1 MIHTGWGYT
10 SPDYYEQVVLDA
22 IDYYNSAGGIVVFAA
37 GNDNSES
44 CYYPGCYDGVVG
56 VAALDD
62 SGVRASF
69 SNYGDWVDIS
79 APGHPVLSTV
89 ITGEGSVDS
98 NYAWYSGTSM
108 ACPHVAGVLALGL
121 ALAPHL
127 TSAELVSCLTSTA
140 TNVDSING
148 GYAGKL
154 GAGNVSPAA
163 FLDCLGTQP
172 PSTAAP
178 TYETW
183 PPTPLPSSVP
193 THRPTTYAP
202 TYETWPPTIGHPLRL
217 VGGSTEYEGRVEILH
232 DGAWGTVCDDSW
244 GMVDADV
251 VCRQLFG
258 SSALSAPCCA
268 AFGRGSDPI
277 WMDDVS
283 CVGDESH
290 LRDCPFSG
298 WGSHNCG
305 HYEDAGVVCDGTPA
319 PTVTPAP
326 SQLILGWEQ
335 VMTYGT
341 ISSSG
346 PECTSYNAWRV
357 SLTGTESS
365 ITMTANGAEV
375 ACTDPAEAATITSYI
390 RDWTPGMPE
399 QYYSCDAVTW
409 AFGNC
414 GDGLEIHA
422 GGSTEI
428 CTSCYTAGPSEI
440 TMRPCIGNS
449 NWGGGNGVTCGAP
462 TQTFAISTGGQ
473 GPSALPTTHVPT
485 TTPAPTIPCLSDE
498 FDGTVLDPQWTYP
511 AGGDGECVL
520 SGSGTLICRDAGN
533 GAHIRTTDTFAAPLA
548 IKGSLE
554 KNGYCVDHYIKVLHQ
569 RANRIISRRLHST
582 RCLLDGVDG
591 AAVTPLDLISTTAL
605 SRAPD
610 SLVDLHAGLYR
621 EL

>member
-1 MIHTGWGYT
+1 M
-10 SPDYYEQVVLDA
+10 LDA

-163 FLDCLGTQP
+163 FLDCLGTPP
-172 PSTAAP
+172 PSMTAAP

-183 PPTPLPSSVP
+183 PPTSSPTPAPTIEPLDATTITYDGWEYQTMMQTEFSSSDLTCHPNSEANALAMPDGYEVAPDDDDIIDSIVAAFPWETHVMVLYSPSGLCSGYPAYGTAAFNPGDLWGDSQAKARITSDGRWWTPWTCYQILIRGSVSTAP
-193 THRPTTYAP
+193 STTPAP
-202 TYETWPPTIGHPLRL
+202 TYETWPPTLGPR
-217 VGGSTEYEGRVEILH
+217 
-232 DGAWGTVCDDSW
+232 
-244 GMVDADV
+244 
-251 VCRQLFG
+251 
-258 SSALSAPCCA
+258 
-268 AFGRGSDPI
+268 
-277 WMDDVS
+277 
-283 CVGDESH
+283 
-290 LRDCPFSG
+290 
-298 WGSHNCG
+298 
-305 HYEDAGVVCDGTPA
+305 
-319 PTVTPAP
+319 
-326 SQLILGWEQ
+326 LGWEQ
-335 VMTYGT
+335 VMTHGT

-554 KNGYCVDHYIKVLHQ
+554 KNGDCVDHYIKVLHQ
-569 RANRIISRRLHST
+569 CANRIIFTAPSLYAMPARWRR
-582 RCLLDGVDG
+582 RCCCHTFRPNQHDRVV
-591 AAVTPLDLISTTAL
+591 AKK
-605 SRAPD
+605 
-610 SLVDLHAGLYR
+610 
-621 EL
+621 

>member
-1 MIHTGWGYT
+1 MMQTEFSSSDLTCH
-10 SPDYYEQVVLDA
+10 P
-22 IDYYNSAGGIVVFAA
+22 
-37 GNDNSES
+37 NSEANALAMPDGYEVAPDDDDIIDS
-44 CYYPGCYDGVVG
+44 IVAAFPWETHVMVLYSPSGLCSGYPAYGTAAFYPGEIWGDSQAKARITSDGRWWTPWTCYQI
-56 VAALDD
+56 LI
-62 SGVRASF
+62 RR
-69 SNYGDWVDIS
+69 
-79 APGHPVLSTV
+79 
-89 ITGEGSVDS
+89 SV
-98 NYAWYSGTSM
+98 
-108 ACPHVAGVLALGL
+108 
-121 ALAPHL
+121 
-127 TSAELVSCLTSTA
+127 STA
-140 TNVDSING
+140 
-148 GYAGKL
+148 
-154 GAGNVSPAA
+154 
-163 FLDCLGTQP
+163 
-172 PSTAAP
+172 PSTTPAP

-183 PPTPLPSSVP
+183 PPTPMRVMPAPTDWSSCGTSLEPVDPEDCPADGDLANCDVVACGELCEGDGECGTDGGLDNCGGGFDIYRKICVAQPSSVP
-193 THRPTTYAP
+193 TSSPSTTPTATPAPTTTPRPTSTP
-202 TYETWPPTIGHPLRL
+202 TLDHPLRL

-244 GMVDADV
+244 GMADADV

-258 SSALSAPCCA
+258 SSAVSAPCCA
-268 AFGRGSDPI
+268 TFGPGSDPI

-290 LRDCPFSG
+290 LHDCPFRG

-305 HYEDAGVVCDGTPA
+305 HSEDAGVVCDGTPA

-335 VMTYGT
+335 VMTHGT

-399 QYYSCDAVTW
+399 QYYSCDSVTW

-428 CTSCYTAGPSEI
+428 CSCYTAGPSEI

-485 TTPAPTIPCLSDE
+485 TTPAPTTPCLSDE

-569 RANRIISRRLHST
+569 CANRIIFTATLRDACSMAPTVLLSHRST
-582 RCLLDGVDG
+582 
-591 AAVTPLDLISTTAL
+591 
-605 SRAPD
+605 
-610 SLVDLHAGLYR
+610 
-621 EL
+621 

>member
-56 VAALDD
+56 VAALED

-89 ITGEGSVDS
+89 ITGEGSVES

-232 DGAWGTVCDDSW
+232 DGAWGTVCDDGW
-244 GMVDADV
+244 GMADADV

-319 PTVTPAP
+319 PTA
-326 SQLILGWEQ
+326 SF
-335 VMTYGT
+335 
-341 ISSSG
+341 
-346 PECTSYNAWRV
+346 R
-357 SLTGTESS
+357 
-365 ITMTANGAEV
+365 
-375 ACTDPAEAATITSYI
+375 
-390 RDWTPGMPE
+390 
-399 QYYSCDAVTW
+399 
-409 AFGNC
+409 
-414 GDGLEIHA
+414 
-422 GGSTEI
+422 
-428 CTSCYTAGPSEI
+428 
-440 TMRPCIGNS
+440 
-449 NWGGGNGVTCGAP
+449 
-462 TQTFAISTGGQ
+462 
-473 GPSALPTTHVPT
+473 PSALPTTHVPT
-485 TTPAPTIPCLSDE
+485 TTPAPTTPCLSDE

-569 RANRIISRRLHST
+569 CANRIIFTAPSLYAMPARWRR
-582 RCLLDGVDG
+582 RCCCHTFRPNQHDRVV
-591 AAVTPLDLISTTAL
+591 AKK
-605 SRAPD
+605 
-610 SLVDLHAGLYR
+610 
-621 EL
+621 

>member
-10 SPDYYEQVVLDA
+10 SPDVYEQAVLDA

-69 SNYGDWVDIS
+69 SNYGHWVDIS

-154 GAGNVSPAA
+154 GAGNVSPVA

-183 PPTPLPSSVP
+183 PPTSSPSSV
-193 THRPTTYAP
+193 P
-202 TYETWPPTIGHPLRL
+202 TYETWPPT
-217 VGGSTEYEGRVEILH
+217 
-232 DGAWGTVCDDSW
+232 
-244 GMVDADV
+244 
-251 VCRQLFG
+251 
-258 SSALSAPCCA
+258 
-268 AFGRGSDPI
+268 
-277 WMDDVS
+277 
-283 CVGDESH
+283 
-290 LRDCPFSG
+290 
-298 WGSHNCG
+298 
-305 HYEDAGVVCDGTPA
+305 
-319 PTVTPAP
+319 
-326 SQLILGWEQ
+326 LGWEQ
-335 VMTYGT
+335 VMTHGT

-569 RANRIISRRLHST
+569 RANRIIFTAPSLYAMPARWRR
-582 RCLLDGVDG
+582 RCCCHTFRPNQHDRVV
-591 AAVTPLDLISTTAL
+591 AKK
-605 SRAPD
+605 
-610 SLVDLHAGLYR
+610 
-621 EL
+621 

>member
-202 TYETWPPTIGHPLRL
+202 TYETWQPTPM
-217 VGGSTEYEGRVEILH
+217 RV
-232 DGAWGTVCDDSW
+232 
-244 GMVDADV
+244 M
-251 VCRQLFG
+251 
-258 SSALSAPCCA
+258 
-268 AFGRGSDPI
+268 
-277 WMDDVS
+277 
-283 CVGDESH
+283 
-290 LRDCPFSG
+290 
-298 WGSHNCG
+298 
-305 HYEDAGVVCDGTPA
+305 PA
-319 PTVTPAP
+319 PTD
-326 SQLILGWEQ
+326 W
-335 VMTYGT
+335 
-341 ISSSG
+341 SSCGASLEPID
-346 PECTSYNAWRV
+346 PEDCPTDGN
-357 SLTGTESS
+357 L
-365 ITMTANGAEV
+365 ANCDVV
-375 ACTDPAEAATITSYI
+375 ACGELC
-390 RDWTPGMPE
+390 E
-399 QYYSCDAVTW
+399 
-409 AFGNC
+409 
-414 GDGLEIHA
+414 
-422 GGSTEI
+422 
-428 CTSCYTAGPSEI
+428 
-440 TMRPCIGNS
+440 
-449 NWGGGNGVTCGAP
+449 
-462 TQTFAISTGGQ
+462 
-473 GPSALPTTHVPT
+473 
-485 TTPAPTIPCLSDE
+485 
-498 FDGTVLDPQWTYP
+498 
-511 AGGDGECVL
+511 GDGEC
-520 SGSGTLICRDAGN
+520 GTDGGLDNCGGFDVYRKICG
-533 GAHIRTTDTFAAPLA
+533 
-548 IKGSLE
+548 E
-554 KNGYCVDHYIKVLHQ
+554 KDEP
-569 RANRIISRRLHST
+569 A
-582 RCLLDGVDG
+582 
-591 AAVTPLDLISTTAL
+591 
-605 SRAPD
+605 RAPARP
-610 SLVDLHAGLYR
+610 DLEPRAFLFQKPPEEEVVYID
-621 EL
+621 

>member
-1 MIHTGWGYT
+1 M
-10 SPDYYEQVVLDA
+10 LDA

-79 APGHPVLSTV
+79 APGDPVLSTV

-183 PPTPLPSSVP
+183 PPTSSPSFVP
-193 THRPTTYAP
+193 TQRPTTYAP
-202 TYETWPPTIGHPLRL
+202 TYETWPPTPMRVMPAPTDWSSCGASLEPVDPEDCPADGDLANCDVVACGELCEGDGECGTDGGLDNCGGGFDIYRKICVAQPSSVPTSSPSTTPTATPAPTTTPRPTSNPTLDHPLRL

-232 DGAWGTVCDDSW
+232 DGAWGTVCDDYW
-244 GMVDADV
+244 DMADADV

-258 SSALSAPCCA
+258 SDALDYRCCA
-268 AFGRGSDPI
+268 SFGRGSDPI
-277 WMDDVS
+277 WMDDVQCS
-283 CVGDESH
+283 GDEDALSQ
-290 LRDCPFSG
+290 CPFRG

-305 HYEDAGVVCDGTPA
+305 HSEDAGVVCDATPA
-319 PTVTPAP
+319 PTA
-326 SQLILGWEQ
+326 SF
-335 VMTYGT
+335 
-341 ISSSG
+341 
-346 PECTSYNAWRV
+346 R
-357 SLTGTESS
+357 
-365 ITMTANGAEV
+365 
-375 ACTDPAEAATITSYI
+375 
-390 RDWTPGMPE
+390 
-399 QYYSCDAVTW
+399 
-409 AFGNC
+409 
-414 GDGLEIHA
+414 
-422 GGSTEI
+422 
-428 CTSCYTAGPSEI
+428 
-440 TMRPCIGNS
+440 
-449 NWGGGNGVTCGAP
+449 
-462 TQTFAISTGGQ
+462 
-473 GPSALPTTHVPT
+473 PSALPTTHVPT
-485 TTPAPTIPCLSDE
+485 TTPAPTTPCLSDE

-533 GAHIRTTDTFAAPLA
+533 GAHIRTTDTFGAPLA

-569 RANRIISRRLHST
+569 CPNRIIFTAPSLYAMPARWRR
-582 RCLLDGVDG
+582 RCCCHTFRPNQHDRVV
-591 AAVTPLDLISTTAL
+591 AKK
-605 SRAPD
+605 
-610 SLVDLHAGLYR
+610 
-621 EL
+621 